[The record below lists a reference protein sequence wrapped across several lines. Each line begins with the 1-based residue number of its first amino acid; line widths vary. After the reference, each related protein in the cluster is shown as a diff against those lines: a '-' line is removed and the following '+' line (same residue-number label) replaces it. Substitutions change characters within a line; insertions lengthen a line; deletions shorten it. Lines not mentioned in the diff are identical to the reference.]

1 MKNFSDS
8 QPIRVALLGLDA
20 RGETLFGLFVQ
31 GPARGACQLFPEAQA
46 DVVIVDIDGPEG
58 SALWMDVRKR
68 FHGPVA
74 VMSVREQDLGDV
86 VWIRKPLT
94 ADHFRESIER
104 VRGQLVRARLAAD
117 RKMRPR
123 NDPVPSAPG
132 SSRQDGMSAGGI
144 SMPGPTETPK
154 KREDSMRPADDHH
167 GSSIRNPIKVAV
179 LGVDPKAYGLFGM
192 FVQGPA
198 KGICSLVGERDADAA
213 IVNGDGD
220 DGLNLLS
227 RVRARF
233 KGPVALMSARDHGVD
248 DVVWIRKPLTTDG
261 FRTSIDLLR
270 DLIAGKRLPSRAPA
284 PSDEPITRSTRMP
297 EGAGSDSSESRAEE
311 PLRSGAPVRPVVTV
325 ETRAESADFNGNHA
339 AGMVWT
345 PAQVEECCGEI
356 EDSVYLDPARRMEV
370 EYDPGQYLQGLLEKA
385 YADSM
390 RLGVP
395 IVLDDLG
402 QKIIIL
408 PTGKKIYSEVS
419 EKIFRPLSMLPMGI
433 ARGNLRVLNRDE
445 TGEFDPGDPKL
456 HEFYQVLWLATLW
469 ASRGRAP
476 RGTDP
481 DAPVRFRHWPN
492 FTRLMIP
499 PHAMQ
504 IASLWTREPVS
515 LIDTARKLGI
525 PFRYV
530 FTMYSG
536 CVALGLIERR
546 ARTRGEI
553 PQVVPQPVA
562 DRPVSEE
569 KRSFLSRLL
578 RKLTWGR

>member
-1 MKNFSDS
+1 MKNFSDT
-8 QPIRVALLGLDA
+8 QPLRVALLGLDA
-20 RGETLFGLFVQ
+20 RGENLFGLFVQ
-31 GPARGACQLFPEAQA
+31 GPARGVCQLWPEDQA
-46 DVVIVDIDGPEG
+46 DVAIVDLDGPDG
-58 SALWMDVRKR
+58 SRLWADVRKR
-68 FHGPVA
+68 FRGPLA

-104 VRGQLVRARLAAD
+104 IRDQLARARAHAETRRQAQNESGRSVPSNSVPD
-117 RKMRPR
+117 GVTARGAPE
-123 NDPVPSAPG
+123 PVPTPG
-132 SSRQDGMSAGGI
+132 SASQDEIFS
-144 SMPGPTETPK
+144 
-154 KREDSMRPADDHH
+154 RPARA
-167 GSSIRNPIKVAV
+167 GEANRNPIRIAV
-179 LGVDPKAYGLFGM
+179 LGVDPKSHNLFGM
-192 FVQGPA
+192 FVQGPVR
-198 KGICSLVGERDADAA
+198 GLCSLVGERDAEVA

-220 DGLNLLS
+220 NGLDLLS
-227 RVRARF
+227 RVQARF
-233 KGPVALMSARDHGVD
+233 EGPVALMSARDHGLA

-261 FRTSIDLLR
+261 FRASIDLLR
-270 DLIAGKRLPSRAPA
+270 DQLAGKRPSPKANPSSSELTTHSARM
-284 PSDEPITRSTRMP
+284 PSDVASSRTEPPAREPPQS
-297 EGAGSDSSESRAEE
+297 GSPVHQE
-311 PLRSGAPVRPVVTV
+311 PDAREPA
-325 ETRAESADFNGNHA
+325 ASADLNGSQA

-345 PAQVEECCGEI
+345 PAQAEACCGDI
-356 EDSVYLDPARRMEV
+356 EDALYLDPARRAET

-402 QKIIIL
+402 QKIIVL
-408 PTGKKIYSEVS
+408 PIGKKVYSELS
-419 EKIFRPLSMLPMGI
+419 EKIFRPLCVLPMGI

-445 TGEFDPGDPKL
+445 PAEFEQDDPRL
-456 HEFYQVLWLATLW
+456 HDYYQVLWLATLW
-469 ASRGRAP
+469 ASRGRVP

-492 FTRLMIP
+492 FTRLLIP

-504 IASLWTREPVS
+504 IAALWTREPVS
-515 LIDTARKLGI
+515 LIDTARMLGI
-525 PFRYV
+525 PYRYV

-536 CVALGLIERR
+536 CVALGLVERR
-546 ARTRGEI
+546 NKPRGEI

>member
-1 MKNFSDS
+1 
-8 QPIRVALLGLDA
+8 
-20 RGETLFGLFVQ
+20 
-31 GPARGACQLFPEAQA
+31 
-46 DVVIVDIDGPEG
+46 
-58 SALWMDVRKR
+58 
-68 FHGPVA
+68 
-74 VMSVREQDLGDV
+74 
-86 VWIRKPLT
+86 LT

-104 VRGQLVRARLAAD
+104 IRDQLARARARVEARRQAQNEPGRSVPSNSVAD
-117 RKMRPR
+117 GVTARGAPE
-123 NDPVPSAPG
+123 PVPTPG
-132 SSRQDGMSAGGI
+132 SASQDEIFS
-144 SMPGPTETPK
+144 
-154 KREDSMRPADDHH
+154 RPARA
-167 GSSIRNPIKVAV
+167 GEANRNPIRIAV
-179 LGVDPKAYGLFGM
+179 LGVDPKSHNLFGM

-198 KGICSLVGERDADAA
+198 RGLCSLVGERDAEVA

-220 DGLNLLS
+220 NGLDLLS
-227 RVRARF
+227 RVQARF
-233 KGPVALMSARDHGVD
+233 AGPVALMSARDHGLA

-261 FRTSIDLLR
+261 FRVSIDLLR
-270 DLIAGKRLPSRAPA
+270 DQLAGKRPSPKANP
-284 PSDEPITRSTRMP
+284 P
-297 EGAGSDSSESRAEE
+297 SSELTTHSAGMPNDVASSRTE
-311 PLRSGAPVRPVVTV
+311 PPAREPPQSGSPVHQEPDAG
-325 ETRAESADFNGNHA
+325 EPAASADLNGSQA

-345 PAQVEECCGEI
+345 PAQAEACCGDI
-356 EDSVYLDPARRMEV
+356 EDALYLDPARRAET

-408 PTGKKIYSEVS
+408 PIGKKVYSELS
-419 EKIFRPLSMLPMGI
+419 EKIFRPLCVLPMGI

-445 TGEFDPGDPKL
+445 PAEFEQDDPRL
-456 HEFYQVLWLATLW
+456 HDYYQVLWLATLW
-469 ASRGRAP
+469 ASRGRVP

-492 FTRLMIP
+492 FTRLLIP

-504 IASLWTREPVS
+504 IAALWMREPVS
-515 LIDTARKLGI
+515 LIDTARMLGI
-525 PFRYV
+525 PYRYV

-536 CVALGLIERR
+536 CVALGLVERR
-546 ARTRGEI
+546 NKPRGEI